1 MKSLLIAT
9 AALSLIGGAAFAQ
22 PAAAPNGQTSDMSA
36 PAASAP
42 ADPNGSADA
51 GGTLNTSSSDMS
63 APSAPS
69 GAASAAPMAS
79 DSTGAMASN
88 APAGNTPESY
98 PVCTS
103 KHEDRCVNR
112 YQASRSAKL
121 ATRHQKTDN
130 VQPSGM

>member
-1 MKSLLIAT
+1 MKSILIAT
-9 AALSLIGGAAFAQ
+9 AALSLMGGAAFAQ
-22 PAAAPNGQTSDMSA
+22 TSTAPNGQTSDMSA

-42 ADPNGSADA
+42 ADRNGSTDA
-51 GGTLNTSSSDMS
+51 GGAPNASSSDMS
-63 APSAPS
+63 APSASS
-69 GAASAAPMAS
+69 GAANTAPMAS

-88 APAGNTPESY
+88 APTGSAPESY

-112 YQASRSAKL
+112 YQATRAAKL